1 MGKFLEKLPI
11 LKALNK
17 FYETYKNTLDPKEK
31 KCNISQLN
39 VNDNGVNFASPI
51 ELYVQ
56 LN

>member
-31 KCNISQLN
+31 NM
-39 VNDNGVNFASPI
+39 
-51 ELYVQ
+51 
-56 LN
+56 